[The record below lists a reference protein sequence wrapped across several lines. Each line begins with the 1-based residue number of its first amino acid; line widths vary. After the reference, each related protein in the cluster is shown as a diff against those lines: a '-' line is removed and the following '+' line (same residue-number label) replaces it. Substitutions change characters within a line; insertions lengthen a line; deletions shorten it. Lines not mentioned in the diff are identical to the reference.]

1 MPRSTGRLVTKGAA
15 VGDLAVG
22 LRAGDLEPVDAQ
34 GVVAVADGQVG
45 HPAVTVD
52 ASAGA
57 LAGGDAA
64 AGQADAV
71 EVLVEGLVAG
81 GLAGEQ
87 EVAAD
92 VEHGAADGLA
102 GVQVVAEVDRPQCG
116 AAPAVALQPALDGL
130 AFAVLLG
137 GAVLGLDEIRR

>member
-1 MPRSTGRLVTKGAA
+1 MKVSFSIFHQGAGAVGEFGDVAAVDGQAGDEGAA
-15 VGDLAVG
+15 VGDLAAG
-22 LRAGDLEPVDAQ
+22 PRAGDLEPVDAQ

-45 HPAVTVD
+45 HPAVAVD

-57 LAGGDAA
+57 LAGGGAA

-87 EVAAD
+87 EVAAG
-92 VEHGAADGLA
+92 VEHGAADGTVPKVEQSHA
-102 GVQVVAEVDRPQCG
+102 HPVR
-116 AAPAVALQPALDGL
+116 
-130 AFAVLLG
+130 
-137 GAVLGLDEIRR
+137 